1 MSSVGLQKRDYNF
14 FASAIDSQR
23 SARKKAV
30 LLIFIV
36 LFYLILVSGAYF
48 ILDIIIRSSQN
59 KIDTI
64 ESYLSTEEVSIQR
77 ELATEKKMQINN
89 LKQYIE
95 SLDSFLNY
103 IQQADIINTEYI
115 GQITSAIP
123 EGLYFDNVSMT
134 DEHLQIQGTAPNRQI
149 IAEYLNNMKALDLFT
164 KVHISNITTVSTS
177 DDTGS
182 EYSFVMNC
190 QLKGVME
197 E

>member
-115 GQITSAIP
+115 GQI
-123 EGLYFDNVSMT
+123 
-134 DEHLQIQGTAPNRQI
+134 
-149 IAEYLNNMKALDLFT
+149 
-164 KVHISNITTVSTS
+164 
-177 DDTGS
+177 
-182 EYSFVMNC
+182 
-190 QLKGVME
+190 
-197 E
+197 